1 MLVAPVVVVL
11 RSYLVKGQD
20 LLTTKNLFVIGVSNF
35 MGVAGLT
42 TGVRQLYRGNQQP
55 SDLLVLF
62 AGVALLFASFWW
74 AYNRWTLPQ
83 RISPKLWKRSPP
95 ANLGTITLIG
105 SLAGVLGLFAS
116 VLPIEIPV
124 VGQII
129 DNLGKLLPAAAVAV
143 FLFAWLRNPI
153 MLMYLGMAVGAFAI
167 AVFTALFGS
176 GRHPL
181 FAAIMSIPVAWYWG
195 RWRYL
200 HPVVTTG
207 RMTGIGVGVVLVIL
221 VYSGFRHDVSGDGDS
236 GVAMERVRQLLEFR
250 LGSGGIIDDYL
261 QEDAITVALLCIEEF
276 HRNGSPDYFHTVRYV
291 LANPIP
297 RDWWPDKP
305 EALGEFLPRDRGE
318 WVDGK
323 VNWGPSIIG
332 NAIHDGGL
340 FMTVI
345 YGLILGGVFRICDD
359 ILASQPHNPWPV
371 MLLAAATP
379 KLVALSRGDITIY
392 IVALLGIVIVGV
404 LTLRAAMLVFGSVE
418 AEEFAD
424 HPDGDE
430 EDDVVD
436 GEVAGLER

>member
-1 MLVAPVVVVL
+1 MLVAPVVVVI
-11 RSYLVKGQD
+11 RSYLVLGQD
-20 LLTTKNLFVIGVSNF
+20 LLTTKNLFIIGVSNF

-42 TGVRQLYRGNQQP
+42 TGVRQLYRGNQVP

-62 AGVALLFASFWW
+62 TGVALLFISFWW
-74 AYNRWTLPQ
+74 AYNHWKLPG
-83 RISPKLWKRSPP
+83 RISQRLWRRSPP
-95 ANLGTITLIG
+95 ANLGSITVLG
-105 SLAGVLGLFAS
+105 SAAAVLGLFAS
-116 VLPIEIPV
+116 VLPIDLPV

-153 MLMYLGMAVGAFAI
+153 MLMYLIMAAGAFGI

-195 RWRYL
+195 KWRYL

-207 RMTGIGVGVVLVIL
+207 RMVGIGVGVVLVIL
-221 VYSGFRHDVSGDGDS
+221 VYSGFRHDVSGESDS

-250 LGSGGIIDDYL
+250 LGSAGVIEDYL

-291 LANPIP
+291 ISNPIP
-297 RDWWPDKP
+297 RDWWPNKP

-340 FMTVI
+340 FMTI
-345 YGLILGGVFRICDD
+345 LYGLVLGGVFRICDD
-359 ILASQPHNPWPV
+359 ILSSQPQNPWPV

-392 IVALLGIVIVGV
+392 IVALLGITIVGV
-404 LTLRAAMLVFGSVE
+404 LALRLAMLVFGRVE
-418 AEEFAD
+418 AEEFSDLPATEQGTD
-424 HPDGDE
+424 V
-430 EDDVVD
+430 EDL
-436 GEVAGLER
+436 AALQ